1 MYPSALVAAMI
12 MLLILAPLPAA
23 AAELS
28 PRILVASA
36 ACAPPQECVSGEAVF
51 PKEKPRQPGSSS
63 PEQRAEDTSLFI
75 SAGEV
80 LRLDTEGR
88 VLTLVDVRSTRDFN
102 TFRIPGS
109 LSLPLSTL
117 WTRGFLKSRRVVLVH
132 GGHRCEP
139 LLQAC
144 RNLRAA
150 GFDVAI
156 LAGGLPQ
163 WRRSGGPLEG
173 DAVAI
178 KEMTWVSPRTF
189 HEAQKDGQ
197 WIVVDASS
205 GADTGRAMLP
215 QSRRVS
221 LAAGPAAFQ
230 AELTKMARDQ
240 GGDPC
245 LRVLLV
251 TERGEYPEDLQRVAE
266 QAVTVDV
273 FYLEGGLAAHR
284 DYLETQV
291 RMWQPKPA
299 RDSMRKRCGSCP

>member
-1 MYPSALVAAMI
+1 M
-12 MLLILAPLPAA
+12 
-23 AAELS
+23 
-28 PRILVASA
+28 
-36 ACAPPQECVSGEAVF
+36 F
-51 PKEKPRQPGSSS
+51 PKEKPRQPGSSG
-63 PEQRAEDTSLFI
+63 PDQRAEDTSLFI

-80 LRLDTEGR
+80 FRLDAEGR
-88 VLTLVDVRSTRDFN
+88 VLTLVDVRSTQDFN

-117 WTRGFLKSRRVVLVH
+117 WTRGFLNSRRVVLVH

-139 LLQAC
+139 LLRAC

-163 WRRSGGPLEG
+163 WRRSGGPLAG

-178 KEMTWVSPRTF
+178 KEMTRVSPKTF

-197 WIVVDASS
+197 WIVVDASA
-205 GADTGRAMLP
+205 GADTGRAVLP
-215 QSRRVS
+215 QSRRVP

-230 AELTKMARDQ
+230 AELAKMARDQ
-240 GGDPC
+240 SGDPC

-251 TERGEYPEDLQRVAE
+251 TERGEYSEDLQRVAE
-266 QAVTVDV
+266 HAVTVDV

-284 DYLETQV
+284 DYLESQA
-291 RMWQPKPA
+291 RMWQPKPP
-299 RDSMRKRCGSCP
+299 RDAIRKRCGSCP